1 MKTKLFFL
9 FTFLSVVLMLNAQN
23 QHRLDSI
30 TYKYYDP
37 VNGNFAL
44 SGISKYTYSPS
55 TVNTTFDNDAW
66 DQVNSVFYT
75 QMKQEYTHDSNGNVS
90 TRTLH
95 YWMGTSLDPFQKYFY
110 SFDSNDRIIE
120 KREQFYNTGTSSFE
134 NSQREVYAYTNSS
147 DPLPSE
153 VQIDTWDT
161 GSGSWQSNQKATVT
175 YNANW
180 HFLTVL
186 LEIYD
191 STNNTWINYK
201 QWTRTYDSNGRITQ
215 QLLEDWNGTA
225 WVNYSRYDNTYTS
238 SSGVDR
244 IEHISQLW
252 DQANAQWVNS
262 GKQIYEVDSSTGEML
277 VQEYY
282 YWDSFNTP
290 NAWKGSQKKVYNY
303 NANIIEVVSYFWDN
317 VNNTN
322 DWLSDSTYKRAY
334 EYDMSV
340 SNNDL
345 VLPVDEQ
352 QPSYFD
358 LINEVFNKQLP
369 SFDSYKHKLLVF
381 RDYSRPTAA
390 DPWQEST
397 NGTYMYSSILSV
409 NQLPTISGKVFPN
422 PFNDYIKVEVEADKF
437 DITLTDISGRQVY
450 QANHLTNETI
460 NLPDL
465 QTGIY
470 VYEIRTIDG
479 IKKGKLIKK

>member
-37 VNGNFAL
+37 GNGNFAL
-44 SGISKYTYSPS
+44 SGINKFTYSPS
-55 TVNTTFDNDAW
+55 TVNTTFDIDSW
-66 DQVNSVFYT
+66 DQANSVFYT
-75 QMKQEYTHDSNGNVS
+75 QMKQEYTHDSNGNVL

-95 YWMGTSLDPFQKYFY
+95 YWTGTSLDPYLKYLY
-110 SFDSNDRIIE
+110 SFDPNGRITEKIE
-120 KREQFYNTGTSSFE
+120 QSYNTGTSSFE
-134 NSQREVYAYTNSS
+134 NSQREVYTYANSS
-147 DPLPSE
+147 DPLPSQ
-153 VQIDTWDT
+153 VQLDTWDT
-161 GSGSWQSNQKATVT
+161 GSASWQFNQRAMVT
-175 YNANW
+175 YNANG
-180 HFLTVL
+180 HFLTLVL
-186 LEIYD
+186 ENYD
-191 STNNTWINYK
+191 SSNNIWINYK

-215 QLLEDWNGTA
+215 QLEEEWNGTA
-225 WVNYSRYDNTYTS
+225 WVNNNRYDNTYTS

-244 IEHISQLW
+244 IEHISQWW
-252 DQANAQWVNS
+252 DQPNTQWVNS
-262 GKQIYEVDSSTGEML
+262 GKQIFEVDSSTGEML

-303 NANIIEVVSYFWDN
+303 NANIIEEVSYFWDH
-317 VNNTN
+317 NTN
-322 DWLSDSTYKRAY
+322 DWLSDSTYKRSY
-334 EYDMSV
+334 VYDMSV
-340 SNNDL
+340 PNSDL

-358 LINEVFNKQLP
+358 LNNEVFNKQLP
-369 SFDSYKHKLLVF
+369 SFDLFKHKLLVY
-381 RDYSRPTAA
+381 RDYSRPTVT
-390 DPWQEST
+390 DPWQESN

-422 PFNDYIKVEVEADKF
+422 PFNNYIKVEVEADKF
-437 DITLTDISGRQVY
+437 DITLTDIAGRQVY

-470 VYEIRTIDG
+470 VYEIKTING